1 MTTSMSWL
9 IVFIAVVVVVVK
21 EFMTMKTQ
29 MQFYAQRMEEKKVLQ
44 ALLHLVVEKSKT
56 YTQVAITAFAM
67 EKATNSFYSLI
78 VKIKAEKC
86 KIKRKPNEV
95 NTSQIRIH

>member
-1 MTTSMSWL
+1 
-9 IVFIAVVVVVVK
+9 
-21 EFMTMKTQ
+21 MKTQ
-29 MQFYAQRMEEKKVLQ
+29 VQFYAQRMEEKKVLQ
-44 ALLHLVVEKSKT
+44 ALLHFVVEKSKT

-86 KIKRKPNEV
+86 QIKRKPNQV